1 MNALDRKNLRG
12 EKKGEPYGVG
22 ARLPFVDGVEKV
34 TGAARYTADLPAADA
49 LVGLLLRSPYA
60 HAELLDVDI
69 SEALKLPGVRAVI
82 TGDECDMPYGVI
94 PIAQNEFPLA
104 RGKVR
109 YIGDPIAAVA
119 AIDEETARRAIAL
132 IRLRVRELPA
142 YFKAAD
148 SRKPDAGLLHENK
161 AGNIEREVHN
171 EFGDTAAGFAAAEL
185 VREENYEC
193 AEVHH
198 AMMEPN
204 ATLAAWDVDR
214 GHLTLW
220 SVTQVPYYVH
230 LTLAR
235 CLKMEAAHIRVIK
248 PFIGGGFGHRTEC
261 LNFEVICGLLARA
274 ARGTVRLLQTREEC
288 FLAHRGRPES
298 QIRMKIG
305 MTRDG
310 RLTACQA
317 EVVQRGGAYGGYG
330 LVTILYAGALLN
342 GLYDIPAVK
351 YDGYRVYSNTPAC
364 GAMRGH
370 GTVNIRF
377 AFESLLDTMAAELGL
392 DPIEVRRRNLLS
404 APTETINGLKIMSYG
419 LPECLDWVEAASG
432 WKARKGK
439 LPPVVGKN
447 GRIGKG
453 LGMACSHF
461 VSGSAKPVHWSGEP
475 HAVIILKLDFDAAV
489 TILTGA
495 ADIGQGSSTIITQ
508 VVAEVLGIAYHRI
521 RLIANDSAITPKDN
535 GSYSSRVT
543 FMVGNAAAD
552 AAENLKR
559 LLITAAARRLK
570 VDESEVEWLGEAA
583 AVISDPSRQITF
595 AEIVEEALVGTGTL
609 TVKGTFTCPTEFQGG
624 KQRGGAVGSTMGFS
638 YAAQAVEVSVD
649 LDLGKVTVDKVWAAI
664 DCGFALNPMSVE
676 GQVQGAV
683 WMGMGQALSE
693 ETIYENGRHMAA
705 NLLDYRV
712 PTCVES
718 PEIEVHIVESIDPN
732 GPFGAK
738 EASEGPLSGFMSAL
752 AAAVEDATGRRFQVL
767 PITPVRI
774 FEALNQKPGAR
785 ARPAVPAAASATL
798 VEGAA

>member
-1 MNALDRKNLRG
+1 MNAPEQKALLRG
-12 EKKGEPYGVG
+12 AKARAPHGVG

-34 TGAARYTADLPAADA
+34 TGAARYTADLPAAGA
-49 LVGLLLRSPYA
+49 LVAKILRSPYA
-60 HAELLDVDI
+60 HAELLEVDV
-69 SEALKLPGVRAVI
+69 SAARQLPGVRAVV
-82 TGDECDMPYGVI
+82 TGDDCDMPYGVI

-104 RGKVR
+104 RGRVR
-109 YIGDPIAAVA
+109 YVGDPIAAVA
-119 AIDEETARRAIAL
+119 AVDEQTATAALAL

-142 YFKAAD
+142 YFTAAAA
-148 SRKPDAGLLHENK
+148 RQPEAVLLHDNK
-161 AGNIEREVHN
+161 PGNIERAVHN
-171 EFGDTAAGFAAAEL
+171 EFGDTAAGFAAADL
-185 VREENYEC
+185 VREENYDC

-204 ATLAAWDVDR
+204 AALAVWDYER

-261 LNFEVICGLLARA
+261 LNFEVICALLARA
-274 ARGTVRLLQTREEC
+274 ARGTVRLQQTREET

-298 QIRMKIG
+298 QVRMKLG
-305 MTRDG
+305 LSRDG
-310 RLTACQA
+310 RLTACEA

-351 YDGYRVYSNTPAC
+351 YDGYRVYANTPAC

-392 DPIEVRRRNLLS
+392 DPIEVRRRNLLQ
-404 APTETINGLKIMSYG
+404 APTDTINGLKITSYG
-419 LPECLDWVEAASG
+419 LPECLDWIEAASG
-432 WKARKGK
+432 WKERKGK
-439 LPPVVGKN
+439 L
-447 GRIGKG
+447 GRDGNIGRG

-475 HAVIILKLDFDAAV
+475 HAVITLKLDFDAAV

-495 ADIGQGSSTIITQ
+495 SDIGQGSSTIITQ
-508 VVAEVLGIAYHRI
+508 VVAEVLGIDYSRI
-521 RLIANDSAITPKDN
+521 RVIANDSAITPKDN

-543 FMVGNAAAD
+543 YMVGNAAAQ

-559 LLITAAARRLK
+559 LLVAAAAQRLEVSEAE
-570 VDESEVEWLGEAA
+570 VDWLGEAA
-583 AVISDPSRQITF
+583 AVVGEAGRQIGF
-595 AEIVEEALVGTGTL
+595 AEVVEQALVATGTL
-609 TVKGTFTCPTEFQGG
+609 HVKGSFTCPPEFQGG
-624 KQRGGAVGSTMGFS
+624 KQRGGAVGSSMGFS

-649 LDLGKVTVDKVWAAI
+649 LDLGKIIVEKVWAAL
-664 DCGFALNPMSVE
+664 DCGFAINPMSVE

-683 WMGMGQALSE
+683 WMGMGQAMSE
-693 ETIYENGRHMAA
+693 ETVYENGRHKAA

-712 PTCVES
+712 PTMAES

-738 EASEGPLSGFMSAL
+738 EASEGPLAGFMSAL
-752 AAAVEDATGRRFQVL
+752 AAAVEEATGQRFRIL
-767 PITPVRI
+767 PITPARV
-774 FEALNQKPGAR
+774 FAALADQPDAVAPAPTLAR
-785 ARPAVPAAASATL
+785 
-798 VEGAA
+798 GAA

>member
-1 MNALDRKNLRG
+1 MTAPSRKN
-12 EKKGEPYGVG
+12 PHGVG

-49 LVGLLLRSPYA
+49 LVGMLLRSPYA
-60 HAELLDVDI
+60 HAELLEVDI

-82 TGDECDMPYGVI
+82 TGDACDMPYGVI

-119 AIDEETARRAIAL
+119 AIDEETARLAIGL

-142 YFKAAD
+142 YFKASD
-148 SRKPDAGLLHENK
+148 SREADAVLLHENK
-161 AGNIEREVHN
+161 PGNIEREVHN
-171 EFGDTAAGFAAAEL
+171 EFGDAAAGFVAADL
-185 VREENYEC
+185 VREDNYEC

-204 ATLAAWDVDR
+204 AALATWDVDR

-261 LNFEVICGLLARA
+261 LNFEIICGLLARA
-274 ARGTVRLLQTREEC
+274 ARGTVRLLQTREES

-298 QIRMKIG
+298 HIRMKIG

-317 EVVQRGGAYGGYG
+317 EVVMRGGAYGGYG

-370 GTVNIRF
+370 GTVNVRF

-392 DPIEVRRRNLLS
+392 DPIAVRRRNLLS

-419 LPECLDWVEAASG
+419 LPECLDWVEKASD
-432 WKARKGK
+432 WKARKGAM
-439 LPPVVGKN
+439 PRV
-447 GRIGKG
+447 GRIAKG

-508 VVAEVLGIAYHRI
+508 VVAEVLGIDYHRI
-521 RLIANDSAITPKDN
+521 RLFANDSAITPKDN

-543 FMVGNAAAD
+543 FMVGNAAAQ
-552 AAENLKR
+552 AAENLKC
-559 LLITAAARRLK
+559 LLVTAAARRLG
-570 VDESEVEWLGEAA
+570 VDEAQVEWLGEMA
-583 AVISDPSRQITF
+583 AVAGEPERQIAF

-609 TVKGTFTCPTEFQGG
+609 TVKGTFTCPPEFQGG

-649 LDLGKVTVDKVWAAI
+649 LDLGKVTVDKVWAAV
-664 DCGFALNPMSVE
+664 DCGFAINPMSVE

-683 WMGMGQALSE
+683 WMGMGQAISE
-693 ETIYENGRHMAA
+693 ETVYKKGRHMAA
-705 NLLDYRV
+705 NFLDYRV
-712 PTCVES
+712 PTIIES
-718 PEIEVHIVESIDPN
+718 PDIEVHIVESMDPN

-752 AAAVEDATGRRFQVL
+752 AAAVEDATGRRFKIL
-767 PITPVRI
+767 PITPIRI
-774 FEALNQKPGAR
+774 FEALNQKSK
-785 ARPAVPAAASATL
+785 AAAKSPARVAVAEL
-798 VEGAA
+798 AEGDA

>member
-1 MNALDRKNLRG
+1 MTAPSRKN
-12 EKKGEPYGVG
+12 PHGVG

-49 LVGLLLRSPYA
+49 LVGMLLRSPYA
-60 HAELLDVDI
+60 HAELLEVDI

-82 TGDECDMPYGVI
+82 TGDACDMPYGVI

-119 AIDEETARRAIAL
+119 AIDEETARLAIGL

-142 YFKAAD
+142 YFKASD
-148 SRKPDAGLLHENK
+148 SREADAVLLHENK
-161 AGNIEREVHN
+161 PGNIEREVHN
-171 EFGDTAAGFAAAEL
+171 EFGDAAAGFVAADL
-185 VREENYEC
+185 VREDNYEC

-204 ATLAAWDVDR
+204 AALATWDVDR

-261 LNFEVICGLLARA
+261 LNFEIICGLLARA
-274 ARGTVRLLQTREEC
+274 AHGTVRLLQTREES

-298 QIRMKIG
+298 HIRMKIG

-317 EVVQRGGAYGGYG
+317 EVVMRGGAYGGYG

-370 GTVNIRF
+370 GTVNVRF

-392 DPIEVRRRNLLS
+392 DPITVRRRNLLS

-419 LPECLDWVEAASG
+419 LPECLDWVEKASD
-432 WKARKGK
+432 WMARKGAM
-439 LPPVVGKN
+439 PRV
-447 GRIGKG
+447 GRIAKG

-508 VVAEVLGIAYHRI
+508 VVAEVLGIDYHRI
-521 RLIANDSAITPKDN
+521 RLFANDSAITPKDN

-543 FMVGNAAAD
+543 FMVGNAAAQ
-552 AAENLKR
+552 AAENLKC
-559 LLITAAARRLK
+559 LLVTAAARRLG
-570 VDESEVEWLGEAA
+570 VDEAQVEWLGEMA
-583 AVISDPSRQITF
+583 AVAGEPERQIAF

-609 TVKGTFTCPTEFQGG
+609 TVKGTFTCPPEFQGG

-649 LDLGKVTVDKVWAAI
+649 LDLGKVTVDKVWAAV
-664 DCGFALNPMSVE
+664 DCGFAINPMSVE

-683 WMGMGQALSE
+683 WMGMGQAISE
-693 ETIYENGRHMAA
+693 ETVYKKGRHMAA
-705 NLLDYRV
+705 NFLDYRV
-712 PTCVES
+712 PTIIES
-718 PEIEVHIVESIDPN
+718 PDIEVHIVESMDPN

-752 AAAVEDATGRRFQVL
+752 AAAVEDATGRRFKIL
-767 PITPVRI
+767 PITPIRI
-774 FEALNQKPGAR
+774 FEALNQKSK
-785 ARPAVPAAASATL
+785 AAAKSPARVAVAEL
-798 VEGAA
+798 AEGDA

>member
-1 MNALDRKNLRG
+1 MNAPERKLDIATKAA
-12 EKKGEPYGVG
+12 PHGVG

-34 TGAARYTADLPAADA
+34 TGAARYTADLPAAGA
-49 LVGLLLRSPYA
+49 LVGMLLRSPYA
-60 HAELLDVDI
+60 HAELIEVDI
-69 SEALKLPGVRAVI
+69 STALALPGVRAVI

-119 AIDEETARRAIAL
+119 ADDEDTARRAIAAIKL
-132 IRLRVRELPA
+132 TVRELPA
-142 YFKAAD
+142 YFKVAD
-148 SRKPDAGLLHENK
+148 SRKDGAVLLHDNK
-161 AGNIEREVHN
+161 PGNIEREVHN
-171 EFGDTAAGFAAAEL
+171 EFGDAAAGFAMAEL

-204 ATLAAWDVDR
+204 AALAAWDNER

-235 CLKMEAAHIRVIK
+235 CLRMEAAHIRVIK

-274 ARGTVRLLQTREEC
+274 ARGTVRLLQTREES

-298 QIRMKIG
+298 QIRMKLG
-305 MTRDG
+305 LMKDG
-310 RLTACQA
+310 RIVACQA

-377 AFESLLDTMAAELGL
+377 AFESLLDTMAAEIGL
-392 DPIEVRRRNLLS
+392 DPIEVRRRNLLK
-404 APTETINGLKIMSYG
+404 APTDTINGLKVMSYG
-419 LPECLDWVEAASG
+419 LPECLDWVEQASG
-432 WKARKGK
+432 WRERKGK
-439 LPPVVGKN
+439 LPRVGSI
-447 GRIGKG
+447 GRG
-453 LGMACSHF
+453 LGVACSHF

-521 RLIANDSAITPKDN
+521 RIIANDSAITPKDN

-543 FMVGNAAAD
+543 FMVGNAAAQ
-552 AAENLKR
+552 AAENLKA
-559 LLITAAARRLK
+559 LLVVAAARRLA
-570 VDESEVEWLGEAA
+570 VDPAQIDWLGEAA
-583 AVISDPSRQITF
+583 AVAGNPERQLAF
-595 AEIVEEALVGTGTL
+595 ADVVEEALVGTGTL
-609 TVKGTFTCPTEFQGG
+609 TVKGTFTCPPEFQGG

-638 YAAQAVEVSVD
+638 YAAQVVEVSVD

-683 WMGMGQALSE
+683 WMGMGQAISE
-693 ETIYENGRHMAA
+693 ETVYENGRHMAA
-705 NLLDYRV
+705 NMLDYRV
-712 PTCVES
+712 PTIVES
-718 PEIEVHIVESIDPN
+718 PDIEVHIVESIDPN

-752 AAAVEDATGRRFQVL
+752 AAAVEDATGHHFTAL
-767 PITPVRI
+767 PVTPVRA
-774 FEALNQKPGAR
+774 FEALNQKPGRVAT
-785 ARPAVPAAASATL
+785 PPAAARAAHAPI

>member
-1 MNALDRKNLRG
+1 MTAPSRKN
-12 EKKGEPYGVG
+12 PHGVG

-49 LVGLLLRSPYA
+49 LVGMLLRSPYA
-60 HAELLDVDI
+60 HAELLEVDI

-82 TGDECDMPYGVI
+82 TGDACDMPYGVI

-119 AIDEETARRAIAL
+119 AIDEETARLAIGL

-142 YFKAAD
+142 YFKASD
-148 SRKPDAGLLHENK
+148 SREADAVLLHENK
-161 AGNIEREVHN
+161 PGNIEREVHN
-171 EFGDTAAGFAAAEL
+171 EFGDAAAGFVAADL
-185 VREENYEC
+185 VREDNYEC

-204 ATLAAWDVDR
+204 AALATWDVDR

-261 LNFEVICGLLARA
+261 LNFEIICGLLARA
-274 ARGTVRLLQTREEC
+274 AHGTVRLLQTREES

-298 QIRMKIG
+298 HIRMKIG

-317 EVVQRGGAYGGYG
+317 EVVMRGGAYGGYG

-370 GTVNIRF
+370 GTVNVRF

-392 DPIEVRRRNLLS
+392 DPIAVRRRNLLS

-419 LPECLDWVEAASG
+419 LPECLDWVEKASD
-432 WKARKGK
+432 WKARKGAM
-439 LPPVVGKN
+439 PRV
-447 GRIGKG
+447 GRIAKG

-508 VVAEVLGIAYHRI
+508 VVAEVLGIDYHRI
-521 RLIANDSAITPKDN
+521 RLFANDSAITPKDN

-543 FMVGNAAAD
+543 FMVGNAAAQ
-552 AAENLKR
+552 AAENLKC
-559 LLITAAARRLK
+559 LLVTAAARRLG
-570 VDESEVEWLGEAA
+570 VDEAQVEWLGEMA
-583 AVISDPSRQITF
+583 AVAGEPERQIAF

-609 TVKGTFTCPTEFQGG
+609 TVKGTFTCPPEFQGG

-649 LDLGKVTVDKVWAAI
+649 LDLGKVTVDKVWAAV
-664 DCGFALNPMSVE
+664 DCGFAINPMSVE

-683 WMGMGQALSE
+683 WMGMGQAISE
-693 ETIYENGRHMAA
+693 ETVYKKGRHMAA
-705 NLLDYRV
+705 NFLDYRV
-712 PTCVES
+712 PTIIES
-718 PEIEVHIVESIDPN
+718 PDIEVHIVESMDPN

-752 AAAVEDATGRRFQVL
+752 AAAVEDATGRRFKIL
-767 PITPVRI
+767 PITPIRI
-774 FEALNQKPGAR
+774 FEALNQKSK
-785 ARPAVPAAASATL
+785 AAAKSPARVAVAEL
-798 VEGAA
+798 AEGDA

>member
-1 MNALDRKNLRG
+1 VRAGDAMNAPDRQVPG
-12 EKKGEPYGVG
+12 IATASEAGTEPHGVG
-22 ARLPFVDGVEKV
+22 ARLPFVDGIEKV
-34 TGAARYTADLPAADA
+34 TGTARYTADLPAAHA
-49 LVGLLLRSPYA
+49 LVGMLLRSPYA
-60 HAELLDVDI
+60 HAELLEVDI
-69 SEALKLPGVRAVI
+69 SEALALPGVRAVI

-119 AIDEETARRAIAL
+119 AIDEETARLAISR

-142 YFKAAD
+142 YFTAEAARQ
-148 SRKPDAGLLHENK
+148 SDAVLLHETK
-161 AGNIEREVHN
+161 QGNIEREVHN
-171 EFGDTAAGFAAAEL
+171 EFGDVATGFTAADL
-185 VREENYEC
+185 VREEAYEC

-204 ATLAAWDVDR
+204 AALAAWDNER
-214 GHLTLW
+214 RHLTLW

-235 CLKMEAAHIRVIK
+235 CMKLEAAHIRVIK
-248 PFIGGGFGHRTEC
+248 PFSGGGFGHRTEC
-261 LNFEVICGLLARA
+261 LNFEIICAMLARA
-274 ARGTVRLLQTREEC
+274 ARGTVRLLQTREET

-298 QIRMKIG
+298 QIRIKLGLMH
-305 MTRDG
+305 DG
-310 RLTACQA
+310 RITACQA

-351 YDGYRVYSNTPAC
+351 YDGYRVYANTPAC

-377 AFESLLDTMAAELGL
+377 AFESLLDTMATQLGL
-392 DPIEVRRRNLLS
+392 DQIAVRRRNLLN
-404 APTETINGLKIMSYG
+404 APTDTINGLKVMSYG
-419 LPECLDWVEAASG
+419 LPECIDWVESASG
-432 WKARKGK
+432 WATRKGK
-439 LPPVVGKN
+439 LGRVGN
-447 GRIGKG
+447 IGKG

-495 ADIGQGSSTIITQ
+495 SDIGQGSSTIITQ

-521 RLIANDSAITPKDN
+521 RVIANDSAITPKDN

-543 FMVGNAAAD
+543 FMVGNAAAH
-552 AAENLKR
+552 AAENLKA
-559 LLITAAARRLK
+559 LLVTAAARRLK
-570 VDESEVEWLGEAA
+570 VEESDVVWLGEAA
-583 AVISDPSRQITF
+583 AARSDPQQQIAF
-595 AEIVEEALVGTGTL
+595 ADIAEEALVGTGTL
-609 TVKGTFTCPTEFQGG
+609 TVKGIYTCPPEFQGG

-638 YAAQAVEVSVD
+638 YVAQAAEVSVD
-649 LDLGKVTVDKVWAAI
+649 LDLGIVTVDKIWAAI
-664 DCGFALNPMSVE
+664 DCGRAINPMSVE

-683 WMGMGQALSE
+683 WMGLGQTLCE
-693 ETIYENGRHMAA
+693 ETVYENGRHMVA
-705 NLLDYRV
+705 NMLDYRV
-712 PTCVES
+712 PTIVES
-718 PEIEVHIVESIDPN
+718 PDIEVHIVESMDPN

-738 EASEGPLSGFMSAL
+738 EASEGPLSGIMSAV
-752 AAAVEDATGRRFQVL
+752 AAAVEDATGIRVRVL
-767 PITPVRI
+767 PISPPRVFAALQNARN
-774 FEALNQKPGAR
+774 EAE
-785 ARPAVPAAASATL
+785 AAASS
-798 VEGAA
+798 VEQA

>member
-1 MNALDRKNLRG
+1 MTAPSRKN
-12 EKKGEPYGVG
+12 PHGVG

-49 LVGLLLRSPYA
+49 LVGMLLRSPYA
-60 HAELLDVDI
+60 HAALLEVDL

-82 TGDECDMPYGVI
+82 TGDACDMPYGVI
-94 PIAQNEFPLA
+94 PIAQNEWPLA

-109 YIGDPIAAVA
+109 YSGDPIAAVA
-119 AIDEETARRAIAL
+119 AIDEETARLAIGL

-142 YFKAAD
+142 YFKASD
-148 SRKPDAGLLHENK
+148 SREADAVLLHENK
-161 AGNIEREVHN
+161 PGNIEREVHN
-171 EFGDTAAGFAAAEL
+171 EFGDAAAGFVAADL
-185 VREENYEC
+185 VREDNYEC

-204 ATLAAWDVDR
+204 AALATWDVDR

-261 LNFEVICGLLARA
+261 LNFEIICGLLARA
-274 ARGTVRLLQTREEC
+274 AHGTVRLLQTREES

-298 QIRMKIG
+298 HIRMKIG

-317 EVVQRGGAYGGYG
+317 EVVMRGGAYGGYG

-370 GTVNIRF
+370 GTVNVRF

-392 DPIEVRRRNLLS
+392 DPIAVRRRNLLS

-419 LPECLDWVEAASG
+419 LPECLDWVEKASD
-432 WKARKGK
+432 WKARKGAM
-439 LPPVVGKN
+439 PRV
-447 GRIGKG
+447 GRIAKG

-508 VVAEVLGIAYHRI
+508 VVAEVLGIDYHRI
-521 RLIANDSAITPKDN
+521 RLFANDSAITPKDN

-543 FMVGNAAAD
+543 FMVGNAAAQ
-552 AAENLKR
+552 AAENLKC
-559 LLITAAARRLK
+559 LLVTAAARRLG
-570 VDESEVEWLGEAA
+570 VDEAQVEWLGEMA
-583 AVISDPSRQITF
+583 AVAGEPERQIAF

-609 TVKGTFTCPTEFQGG
+609 TVKGTFTCPPEFQGG

-649 LDLGKVTVDKVWAAI
+649 LDLGKVTVDKVWAAV
-664 DCGFALNPMSVE
+664 DCGFAINPMSVE

-683 WMGMGQALSE
+683 WMGMGQAISE
-693 ETIYENGRHMAA
+693 ETVYKKGRHMAA
-705 NLLDYRV
+705 NFLDYRV
-712 PTCVES
+712 PTIIES
-718 PEIEVHIVESIDPN
+718 PDIEVHIVESMDPN

-752 AAAVEDATGRRFQVL
+752 AAAVEDATGRRFKIL
-767 PITPVRI
+767 PITPIRI
-774 FEALNQKPGAR
+774 FEALNQKSK
-785 ARPAVPAAASATL
+785 AAAKSPARVAVAEL
-798 VEGAA
+798 AEGDA

>member
-1 MNALDRKNLRG
+1 MNDPEQKAPLSAMAKQ
-12 EKKGEPYGVG
+12 PHGVG

-34 TGAARYTADLPAADA
+34 TGAARYTADLPAPNA
-49 LVGLLLRSPYA
+49 LVGMILRSTYA
-60 HAELLDVDI
+60 HAELLEVDI
-69 SEALKLPGVRAVI
+69 SQALKTPGVRAVI
-82 TGDECDMPYGVI
+82 TGDACDMPYGVI

-119 AIDEETARRAIAL
+119 AIDEDSARLAISR
-132 IRLRVRELPA
+132 IRVTVRELPA

-148 SRKPDAGLLHENK
+148 ARAADAVQLHDNK
-161 AGNIEREVHN
+161 VGNIEREVHN
-171 EFGDTAAGFAAAEL
+171 EFGDTAAGFAQADL
-185 VREENYEC
+185 VREENYAC

-204 ATLAAWDVDR
+204 ATLAAWDTER
-214 GHLTLW
+214 AHLTLW

-230 LTLAR
+230 LILSQ

-261 LNFEVICGLLARA
+261 LNFEVICALLARA
-274 ARGTVRLLQTREEC
+274 ARATVRLLQSREET
-288 FLAHRGRPES
+288 FLAHRGRPETH
-298 QIRMKIG
+298 IRLKLGMK
-305 MTRDG
+305 RNG
-310 RLTACQA
+310 RLTAVQA

-330 LVTILYAGALLN
+330 LVTILYSGALLN

-377 AFESLLDTMAAELGL
+377 AFESLFDTMAAELGL
-392 DPIEVRRRNLLS
+392 DAIEARRCNLLK
-404 APTETINGLKIMSYG
+404 APTDTINGLKVMSYG

-432 WKARKGK
+432 WKERKGK
-439 LPPVVGKN
+439 LARQ
-447 GRIGKG
+447 GRIGRG
-453 LGMACSHF
+453 LGIACSHF

-475 HAVIILKLDFDAAV
+475 HAVILLKLDFDAAV

-495 ADIGQGSSTIITQ
+495 ADIGQGSSTVITQ

-521 RLIANDSAITPKDN
+521 RIIANDSAITPKDN

-543 FMVGNAAAD
+543 FMVGNAAAQ

-559 LLITAAARRLK
+559 VLVTAAARRLK
-570 VDESEVEWLGEAA
+570 VEEAQVEWLGEAA
-583 AVISDPSRQITF
+583 SVMDDPQRQIAF
-595 AEIVEEALVGTGTL
+595 ADIVEEALVGTGTL
-609 TVKGTFTCPTEFQGG
+609 TVKGTYTCPPEFQGG

-649 LDLGKVTVDKVWAAI
+649 LDLGTVAVDKVWAAI
-664 DCGFALNPMSVE
+664 DCGFAINPMSVE

-683 WMGMGQALSE
+683 WMGMGQTISE
-693 ETIYENGRHMAA
+693 ETVYENGRHMCA

-712 PTCVES
+712 PTMAES
-718 PEIEVHIVESIDPN
+718 PDIDVHIVQSLDPN

-752 AAAVEDATGRRFQVL
+752 AAAVEDATGHRFTAL
-767 PITPVRI
+767 PITPARI
-774 FEALNQKPGAR
+774 FAALHQEV
-785 ARPAVPAAASATL
+785 VPATGPSAPL
-798 VEGAA
+798 QGDL

>member
-1 MNALDRKNLRG
+1 MTAPSRKN
-12 EKKGEPYGVG
+12 PHGVG

-49 LVGLLLRSPYA
+49 LVGMLLRSPYA
-60 HAELLDVDI
+60 HAELLEVDI

-82 TGDECDMPYGVI
+82 TGDACDMPYGVI

-119 AIDEETARRAIAL
+119 AIDEETARLAIGL

-142 YFKAAD
+142 YFKASD
-148 SRKPDAGLLHENK
+148 SREADAVLLHENK
-161 AGNIEREVHN
+161 PGNIEREVHN
-171 EFGDTAAGFAAAEL
+171 EFGDAAAGFVAADL
-185 VREENYEC
+185 VREDNYEC

-204 ATLAAWDVDR
+204 AALATWDVDR

-261 LNFEVICGLLARA
+261 LNFEIICGLLARA
-274 ARGTVRLLQTREEC
+274 AHGTVRLLQTREES

-298 QIRMKIG
+298 HIRMKIG

-317 EVVQRGGAYGGYG
+317 EVVMRGGAYGGYG

-370 GTVNIRF
+370 GTVNVRF

-392 DPIEVRRRNLLS
+392 DPITVRRRNLLS

-419 LPECLDWVEAASG
+419 LPECLDWVEKASD
-432 WKARKGK
+432 WKARKGAM
-439 LPPVVGKN
+439 PRV
-447 GRIGKG
+447 GRIAKG

-508 VVAEVLGIAYHRI
+508 VVAEVLGIDYHRI
-521 RLIANDSAITPKDN
+521 RLFANDSAITPKDN

-543 FMVGNAAAD
+543 FMVGNAAAQ
-552 AAENLKR
+552 AAENLKC
-559 LLITAAARRLK
+559 LLVTAAARRLG
-570 VDESEVEWLGEAA
+570 VDEAQVEWLGEMA
-583 AVISDPSRQITF
+583 AVAGEPERQIAF

-609 TVKGTFTCPTEFQGG
+609 TVKGTFTCPPEFQGG

-649 LDLGKVTVDKVWAAI
+649 LDLGKVTVDKVWAAV
-664 DCGFALNPMSVE
+664 DCGFAINPMSVE

-683 WMGMGQALSE
+683 WMGMGQAISE
-693 ETIYENGRHMAA
+693 ETVYKKGRHMAA
-705 NLLDYRV
+705 NFLDYRV
-712 PTCVES
+712 PTIIES
-718 PEIEVHIVESIDPN
+718 PDIEVHIVESMDPN

-752 AAAVEDATGRRFQVL
+752 AAAVEDATGRRFKIL
-767 PITPVRI
+767 PITPIRI
-774 FEALNQKPGAR
+774 FEALNQKSK
-785 ARPAVPAAASATL
+785 AAAKSPARVAVAEL
-798 VEGAA
+798 AEGDA

>member
-1 MNALDRKNLRG
+1 MNAPERNAPLSAMAKQ
-12 EKKGEPYGVG
+12 PHGVG

-34 TGAARYTADLPAADA
+34 TGGARYTADLPAPNA
-49 LVGLLLRSPYA
+49 LVGMILRSTYA
-60 HAELLDVDI
+60 HAELLEVDI
-69 SEALKLPGVRAVI
+69 SQALKTPGVRAVI
-82 TGDECDMPYGVI
+82 TGDACDMPYGVI

-119 AIDEETARRAIAL
+119 AVDEDSARLAISR
-132 IRLRVRELPA
+132 IRVTVRELPA

-148 SRKPDAGLLHENK
+148 ARAADAVQLHDNK
-161 AGNIEREVHN
+161 VGNIEREVHN
-171 EFGDTAAGFAAAEL
+171 EFGDTAAGFAQADL
-185 VREENYEC
+185 VREETYAC

-204 ATLAAWDVDR
+204 ATLAAWDTER
-214 GHLTLW
+214 AHLTLW

-230 LTLAR
+230 LILSQ

-261 LNFEVICGLLARA
+261 LNFEVICALLARA
-274 ARGTVRLLQTREEC
+274 ARGMVRLLQTREET
-288 FLAHRGRPES
+288 FLAHRGRPETH
-298 QIRMKIG
+298 IRLKLGMK
-305 MTRDG
+305 RNG
-310 RLTACQA
+310 RLTAAQA

-330 LVTILYAGALLN
+330 LVTILYSGALLN

-377 AFESLLDTMAAELGL
+377 AFESLFDTMADELGL
-392 DPIEVRRRNLLS
+392 DAIEARRCNLLK
-404 APTETINGLKIMSYG
+404 APTDTINGLKVMSYG

-432 WKARKGK
+432 WKERKGK
-439 LPPVVGKN
+439 LAPQ
-447 GRIGKG
+447 GRIGRG
-453 LGMACSHF
+453 LGIACSHF

-495 ADIGQGSSTIITQ
+495 ADIGQGSSTVITQ

-521 RLIANDSAITPKDN
+521 RIIANDSAITPKDN

-543 FMVGNAAAD
+543 FMVGNAAAQ

-559 LLITAAARRLK
+559 VLVTAAARRLK
-570 VDESEVEWLGEAA
+570 VEEAQVEWLGEAA
-583 AVISDPSRQITF
+583 SVVDDPQRQIAF
-595 AEIVEEALVGTGTL
+595 ADIVEEALVGTGTL
-609 TVKGTFTCPTEFQGG
+609 TVKGTYTCPPEFQGG

-649 LDLGKVTVDKVWAAI
+649 LDLGTVAVDKVWAAI
-664 DCGFALNPMSVE
+664 DCGFAINPMSVE

-683 WMGMGQALSE
+683 WMGMGQTISE
-693 ETIYENGRHMAA
+693 ETVYENGRHMCA

-712 PTCVES
+712 PTMAES
-718 PEIEVHIVESIDPN
+718 PDIEVHIVQSLDPN

-752 AAAVEDATGRRFQVL
+752 AAAVQDATGHRFTAL
-767 PITPVRI
+767 PITPARV
-774 FEALNQKPGAR
+774 FAALHQE
-785 ARPAVPAAASATL
+785 AVPATGPSAPL
-798 VEGAA
+798 QRDL